1 MTRYEL
7 EKKELE
13 ERIEAHNSRVCGLL
27 INIAVSAITTLTILT
42 IVLK

>member
-7 EKKELE
+7 EEKELE
-13 ERIEAHNSRVCGLL
+13 ERIEAHNRRVCGLF
-27 INIAVSAITTLTILT
+27 INIAVSAITTLSILT